1 MELTAIINTLDS
13 LYDIGNWPPDP
24 AMMFWVP
31 KVYEPIDYDY
41 EKVFETDFCE
51 RFNGLMLRSGT
62 EVTHV
67 FCASFATPDV
77 MKKILDSGI
86 TDALLFLHH
95 PVDMEVEGQG
105 FLPIMPE
112 IIREFANKRISIYAC
127 HAPLDCHDELGTN
140 AAIVE
145 ALDMTVERGYIQY
158 GLGYAGRI
166 GTIKPVKTEA
176 LLQKIREIFEI
187 SRLELGGIPKD
198 TISSIAVV
206 AGGADAPEDYQEP
219 CEAGCDLYLCG
230 EWYPRY
236 TPVEPDVREQVAQL
250 KEETM
255 AFAKTSNMLLV
266 GASHSASEFLVMR
279 TQLKDYFESKGL
291 PTTPV
296 PQDDWWR

>member
-31 KVYEPIDYDY
+31 KLYERIDYDY
-41 EKVFETDFCE
+41 EKVFEPDFCD
-51 RFNGLMLRSGT
+51 RFNGLMLRSGKK
-62 EVTHV
+62 VTHV

-77 MKKILDSGI
+77 MQKILDSGI

-95 PVDMEVEGQG
+95 PVDMEVTGQG
-105 FLPIMPE
+105 FLPIMPDTV
-112 IIREFANKRISIYAC
+112 REFANKRISIYSC
-127 HAPLDCHDELGTN
+127 HAPLDCHDEIGTN
-140 AAIVE
+140 AAIVQ
-145 ALDMTVERGYIQY
+145 ALDMVVERGYIQY

-166 GTIKPVKTEA
+166 GTIKPVKTNV
-176 LLQKIREIFEI
+176 LLQKIRDMFDVT
-187 SRLELGGIPKD
+187 RLEIGGLPKD
-198 TISSIAVV
+198 TITRIGVV

-219 CEAGCDLYLCG
+219 YKAGCDLYLCG

-236 TPVEPDVREQVAQL
+236 TPVEEDVREQVAQL
-250 KEETM
+250 KAETM

-266 GASHSASEFLVMR
+266 GASHSASEYLVMR
-279 TQLKDYFESKGL
+279 TQIKDYFESKGL
-291 PTTPV
+291 PTTPI